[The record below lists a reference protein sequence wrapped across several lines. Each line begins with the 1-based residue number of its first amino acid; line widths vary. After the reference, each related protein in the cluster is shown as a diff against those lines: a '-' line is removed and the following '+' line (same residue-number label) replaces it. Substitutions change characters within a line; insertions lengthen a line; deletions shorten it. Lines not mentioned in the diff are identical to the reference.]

1 MQTNCH
7 CQKSQETSEPMSPR
21 QFQVLRTNLD
31 TKDVFTF
38 SLKAQNGIP
47 FFFKPGQFNMLY
59 LPAIGEA
66 PISISGDPSKPEEL
80 VHTIRMVGPVTNAL
94 GALKEGEIVWVR
106 GPFGAGWP
114 VEASNGKDLLIVAGG
129 LGLPPL
135 RPVIYEACA
144 KRADVRRISLIYGAR
159 TPQDL
164 LFPDELKK
172 WQQNDIEVITT
183 VDRSETA
190 DEWQGNVGL
199 VTKYLQHAAVE
210 PLHTIVMTCG
220 PEIMMRFVALEAIKL
235 GVLPVNI
242 YLSMERNM
250 RCAIGLCGHCQM
262 GKYFVCKDG
271 PVFCYTDLLNYL
283 EIKEI

>member
-7 CQKSQETSEPMSPR
+7 CQKSHEPMSPR
-21 QFQVLRTNLD
+21 QFHVIRTCLD

-38 SLKAQNGIP
+38 SLRAQDGSP

-66 PISISGDPSKPEEL
+66 PISISGDPQKPDEL
-80 VHTIRMVGPVTNAL
+80 VHTIRMVGPVTNTL
-94 GALKEGEIVWVR
+94 GALKEGDTVGVR
-106 GPFGAGWP
+106 GPFGTGWP
-114 VEASNGKDLLIVAGG
+114 IESCKGKDLLIVAGG

-135 RPVIYEACA
+135 RPIIYEVCA
-144 KRADVRRISLIYGAR
+144 RRTDFRQISLVYGAR

-164 LFPDELKK
+164 LFPDELER
-172 WQQNDIEVITT
+172 WRQVGIEIITT
-183 VDRSETA
+183 VDKAEET
-190 DEWQGNVGL
+190 DGWQGNVGL
-199 VTKYLQHAAVE
+199 VTQYLHEVSVE
-210 PLHTIVMTCG
+210 PLQAIVMTCG

-235 GVLPVNI
+235 GILEENI
-242 YLSMERNM
+242 FLSMERNM
-250 RCAIGLCGHCQM
+250 RCAIGFCGHCQM